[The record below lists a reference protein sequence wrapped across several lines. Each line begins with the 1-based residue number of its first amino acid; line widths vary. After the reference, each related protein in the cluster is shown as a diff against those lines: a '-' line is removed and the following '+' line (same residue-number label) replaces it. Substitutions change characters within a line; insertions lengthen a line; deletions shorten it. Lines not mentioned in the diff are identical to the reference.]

1 MPDDEEPH
9 LNAPAQPPLGD
20 LAALGAAPHPVPPA
34 QPPLGDLA
42 ALGAAPH
49 PVPIQEG
56 VSYTIILSPPNGEL
70 IAFSSD
76 DPRHTPERYD
86 GAQFSLGPDGTGSF
100 RFMETGTSFDIH
112 GSGTRTAAEDTV
124 EFRAAEHGLS
134 GIFCSREG
142 TRGERSHSHT
152 ARSI

>member
-42 ALGAAPH
+42 ALGPAPH

-112 GSGTRTAAEDTV
+112 GSGTRTAPSTV

-134 GIFCSREG
+134 ESSRSREG